1 MEDYFLIS
9 SPLHLCLAAS
19 IALKHPDHQRTAVF
33 TFKDPKISAQ
43 YARALERCPEVFSRT
58 VILGDEKARGRWARQ
73 RVVYR
78 QLEALFGKA
87 AELRMFTGNDRR
99 FDFQYAMHVATK
111 AGSRVQ
117 GIYID
122 DGASTYMGTR
132 TMHRFHN
139 RYIKPLLRKLEH
151 GFWHRHAVT
160 QGGSSWTTALYV
172 AFPSEVHPLLR
183 SKELIEVDVTPLR
196 SERFQAVV
204 EGLTHDAAQLR
215 RVLAGLRVI
224 VALPKERNYLDDDP
238 LTYQRL
244 WAQLRTH
251 FDAAQIGVKAH
262 PKAIRLDALERVF
275 PGSSKVEAGIGM
287 EFLLTMLP
295 DGCIVIGDISS
306 TVLTSRW
313 IRPDLPV
320 IAMQPGG
327 GMSDSR
333 KALYDKL
340 RIPVTEVE
348 ALGALVGEIRRA
360 AAH

>member
-1 MEDYFLIS
+1 MQDYFLIS

-19 IALKHPDHQRTAVF
+19 IALKHPGHERTAVF
-33 TFKDPKISAQ
+33 TYKDPKTSAL
-43 YARALERCPEVFSRT
+43 YARALERCPDVFSRI
-58 VILGDEKARGRWARQ
+58 VILGDENARGRWARQ

-78 QLEALFGKA
+78 QLEALFA
-87 AELRMFTGNDRR
+87 RPTEMRVFTGNDRR

-111 AGSRVQ
+111 AGARVQ

-122 DGASTYMGTR
+122 DGASTYMGQR

-151 GFWHRHAVT
+151 GFWHKHAVT
-160 QGGSSWTTALYV
+160 QGSSAWTTAAYV

-183 SKELIEVDVTPLR
+183 GKELIEVDVSPLR

-215 RVLAGLRVI
+215 RVLSGLRV
-224 VALPKERNYLDDDP
+224 VVTLPKERNYIDDDP

-244 WAQLRTH
+244 WEQLRMH
-251 FDAAQIGVKAH
+251 FDAAQIGIKAH
-262 PKAIRLDALERVF
+262 PKSTRLDALEQLF
-275 PGSSKVEAGIGM
+275 PGSSKVDAGIGM

-320 IAMQPGG
+320 IAMQPGT
-327 GMSDSR
+327 GMAANR
-333 KALYDKL
+333 RALYDKL
-340 RIPVTEVE
+340 RIPVTEV
-348 ALGALVGEIRRA
+348 AGIGALVGRILQTPTP
-360 AAH
+360 